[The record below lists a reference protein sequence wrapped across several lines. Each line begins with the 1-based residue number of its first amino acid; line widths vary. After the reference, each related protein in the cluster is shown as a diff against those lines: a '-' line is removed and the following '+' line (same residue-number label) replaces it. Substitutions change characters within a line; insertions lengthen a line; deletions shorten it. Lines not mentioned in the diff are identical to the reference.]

1 MTDRWVPDVFYQN
14 TELGATTACVLWQGA
29 VPGMAR
35 SHTVYYLGQNN
46 VLSLGFYFIYKIKG
60 MDPIDSSNK
69 RFIRVFEIESLLRYT
84 FFSFLVT
91 GVTIITRGESVQKA
105 LPDS

>member
-1 MTDRWVPDVFYQN
+1 
-14 TELGATTACVLWQGA
+14 
-29 VPGMAR
+29 
-35 SHTVYYLGQNN
+35 
-46 VLSLGFYFIYKIKG
+46 

-84 FFSFLVT
+84 FLSFLVT

-105 LPDS
+105 LPGS